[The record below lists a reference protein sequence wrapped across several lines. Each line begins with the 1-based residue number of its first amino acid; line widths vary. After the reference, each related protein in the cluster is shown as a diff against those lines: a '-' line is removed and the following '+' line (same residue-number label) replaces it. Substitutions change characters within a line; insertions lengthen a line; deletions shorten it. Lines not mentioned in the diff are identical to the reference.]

1 MMTLEIQQCQHF
13 EAYHTRNLRLR
24 KLKLFFS
31 KKQEFSRSHNS
42 ALKLFHL
49 GFARSVSSKNYFI
62 ALKFENS
69 LIGIFN
75 DL

>member
-13 EAYHTRNLRLR
+13 EAYRARNLRLR
-24 KLKLFFS
+24 KLKLIFS

-49 GFARSVSSKNYFI
+49 GFARSDSPKNLYI
-62 ALKFENS
+62 TLKFC
-69 LIGIFN
+69 
-75 DL
+75 